1 VYVILQLMQNDLGK
15 RFTGNV
21 QIYKPLN
28 LFQAFWQFNKIKQWY
43 LSINTKYAQTL
54 LLFDNLI
61 QKKQC

>member
-28 LFQAFWQFNKIKQWY
+28 LFQAF
-43 LSINTKYAQTL
+43 
-54 LLFDNLI
+54 
-61 QKKQC
+61 

>member
-54 LLFDNLI
+54 LLF
-61 QKKQC
+61 